1 MIFKRKD
8 QDSQNG
14 MKIALIAPP
23 YPLEEAPSPPLGL
36 SYVAAICEAAGAKVA
51 IFDYIVSRYTPEK
64 LRQDI
69 DSFNPDI
76 VGTTAVTMNF
86 RAAAGIIREA
96 KQYKPSLITM
106 MGGPHVS
113 FDIKATL
120 GQYPEIDLII
130 KGEGEQ
136 TLTELLPLITDR
148 ESWPKING
156 IAFRSGEEI
165 VTTPPRPLIEDL
177 DTLPL
182 PARHLLPMSRYR
194 ALGFPVSIITSR
206 GCPNRCIF
214 CLGRR
219 MVGYKVRFRS
229 PSKVVDEIEHLIT
242 YYGVDRINIADD
254 IFTANKRRVKEL
266 CGEITRRGINFGWS
280 AFSRVNTVDR
290 ETLRTMRDAGCDSI
304 SFGIESGNPEMLKRV
319 KKGITLDQARAA
331 VRYCKELGIGTHAS
345 FMVGLPGENHQTL
358 RDSSKF
364 ADELDI
370 YYGYH
375 MLAPFPGTT
384 VLEEI
389 DQYDLEIITDD
400 WDRYD
405 ANRAVVRTSALSSS
419 EMDDFAI
426 AFDKLQQ
433 KDWEDIKRRHREN
446 RCTPYESLRVEG
458 DRRMRLI
465 FKLLSEDIIA
475 EAGTFPR
482 NEYNPT
488 SELAYKIASLT
499 ETENDFVH
507 RTTQSLVDAGYLKFE
522 SSNGHISWFWTH
534 NGHVDRLPIT
544 SG

>member
-1 MIFKRKD
+1 LISKRSD

-113 FDIKATL
+113 FDIEATL

-136 TLTELLPLITDR
+136 TLMELLPLITDR

-182 PARHLLPMSRYR
+182 PARHLLPMSRYG
-194 ALGFPVSIITSR
+194 ALGFPVSVITSR

-219 MVGYKVRFRS
+219 MV
-229 PSKVVDEIEHLIT
+229 
-242 YYGVDRINIADD
+242 
-254 IFTANKRRVKEL
+254 
-266 CGEITRRGINFGWS
+266 
-280 AFSRVNTVDR
+280 
-290 ETLRTMRDAGCDSI
+290 
-304 SFGIESGNPEMLKRV
+304 
-319 KKGITLDQARAA
+319 
-331 VRYCKELGIGTHAS
+331 
-345 FMVGLPGENHQTL
+345 
-358 RDSSKF
+358 
-364 ADELDI
+364 
-370 YYGYH
+370 
-375 MLAPFPGTT
+375 
-384 VLEEI
+384 
-389 DQYDLEIITDD
+389 
-400 WDRYD
+400 
-405 ANRAVVRTSALSSS
+405 
-419 EMDDFAI
+419 
-426 AFDKLQQ
+426 
-433 KDWEDIKRRHREN
+433 
-446 RCTPYESLRVEG
+446 
-458 DRRMRLI
+458 
-465 FKLLSEDIIA
+465 
-475 EAGTFPR
+475 
-482 NEYNPT
+482 
-488 SELAYKIASLT
+488 
-499 ETENDFVH
+499 
-507 RTTQSLVDAGYLKFE
+507 
-522 SSNGHISWFWTH
+522 
-534 NGHVDRLPIT
+534 
-544 SG
+544 